1 MRGIL
6 KKCCHGNFKNTVTQ
20 IPPPVQYGLWRE
32 ARRDV
37 DVFGLSRRP
46 AVKAATFACEGVFP
60 AGEQA
65 TVAACFRPETEG
77 LLSDF
82 RRPHDDF
89 FYRSADFVEKYQLHS
104 CRLDCSGKQNRVWS

>member
-1 MRGIL
+1 M
-6 KKCCHGNFKNTVTQ
+6 H
-20 IPPPVQYGLWRE
+20 
-32 ARRDV
+32 ARLC
-37 DVFGLSRRP
+37 G
-46 AVKAATFACEGVFP
+46 GVFP

-89 FYRSADFVEKYQLHS
+89 FIGQLILLKTISCADA
-104 CRLDCSGKQNRVWS
+104 D

>member
-1 MRGIL
+1 MATSKIPLRRSLPQLNMVYG
-6 KKCCHGNFKNTVTQ
+6 GN
-20 IPPPVQYGLWRE
+20 G
-32 ARRDV
+32 RDV
-37 DVFGLSRRP
+37 DVFGLPRRP
-46 AVKAATFACEGVFP
+46 ARGQQHLHARLRGGVFP

-89 FYRSADFVEKYQLHS
+89 FFIGQLILLENISCTHAD
-104 CRLDCSGKQNRVWS
+104 